1 MQKLLNEELNRI
13 SKDDF
18 KSSKKI
24 PVVFVL
30 ENIRSL
36 LNIGSVFRTCD
47 AFRIEAIY
55 LCGFCGT
62 PPNKEIHKTAL
73 GATDTVTWKYFSDS
87 LEAINNLKLNNYKIY
102 AVEQAQNAAMLSDFK
117 FHEKSAFVFGNEVK
131 GVEQSS
137 INSCNACLEI
147 PQIGTKHSLNV
158 SVSAGIIAWEAYR
171 QLQRLI

>member
-13 SKDDF
+13 SAEDF

-47 AFRIEAIY
+47 AFRLEAIF

-73 GATDTVTWKYFSDS
+73 GATDSVTWKYFSNTS
-87 LEAINNLKLNNYKIY
+87 EAIKELQLNHFKIY
-102 AVEQAQNAAMLSDFK
+102 AVEQAKKAVMLSDFK
-117 FHEKSAFVFGNEVK
+117 FHENAAFVFGNEVK
-131 GVEQSS
+131 GVEQST
-137 INSCNACLEI
+137 INLCNDCIEI
-147 PQIGTKHSLNV
+147 PQIGTKHSLNI
-158 SVSAGIIAWEAYR
+158 SVSAGVIAWEAYR
-171 QLQRLI
+171 QLSRLI